1 MKKVLF
7 LVSAA
12 VVGLSASAAWTYDAT
27 EGTISDGVWK
37 FGATV
42 KNGTTELTVNAVQVV
57 PGEVSPLD
65 FSQPVTDSDGAS
77 YAIVKLNPQFATA
90 ACGQR
95 SNTPYL
101 DITPH
106 DGYDKVGS
114 LVLPETGLTEISAS
128 AFAGC
133 VNLEG
138 TLTLPDGLK
147 TIGSCAFARCTGITK
162 VVNYVPDTVTTLG
175 EGAFIE
181 VPAGGELRLWSVGTI
196 TALTGWKSGIESIY
210 FGPALK
216 SMSNAHWAASPFREC
231 TSLVSITFDP
241 GITGAAWTGQSVFS
255 GSGNITNEVLDLSGF
270 KSIDAG
276 WGIFSG
282 SKVEKIIFGTG
293 IATLNGESLKGFAE
307 LKEVWF
313 AGKPPKS
320 FTNIYTGQ
328 SATKVIRTYVQLDYI
343 EDWKPLAQDNVI
355 NDYGSTF
362 STAYVAANL
371 QPCRL
376 LLCKEAGG
384 GGGDLGDAVVK
395 DGILTMPNGWKFNAL
410 LKGASLFVE
419 SCVGVPDEP
428 SPLDFSVRITDD
440 LGHDLV
446 VNTIDTQFA
455 QVSYSTDGKNVVIYE
470 LTPALV
476 DGQPAGEKLTAVTF
490 PTNGVYE
497 IGAGAFAGCTAL
509 TEVSL
514 PTNLVIINT
523 GAFASCTNLRKIENY
538 IPDSVTTLGGAAF
551 VEVPAN
557 QDLRLYSIK
566 SVSDLAF
573 WKSGIGSVYFGPVLG
588 NLWGGHWTRGPFK
601 DCSNLTN
608 ILFDARISGATW
620 GSNSTFAGDKLTAIV
635 GTFDLSG
642 FTTLDGSWGLL
653 DAPNVGEIILAG
665 GMTKLNAA
673 GSFQSLSGLTN
684 IVFKGV
690 PPKTLST
697 PYLSGSSGTKVIA
710 THVPR
715 KSIAVKNDSGK
726 CWLDYSADGA
736 IQHKGTTWAQ
746 THLVSGVDPT
756 FRPLLTVEPDGL
768 MLIVK

>member
-1 MKKVLF
+1 M
-7 LVSAA
+7 
-12 VVGLSASAAWTYDAT
+12 T
-27 EGTISDGVWK
+27 
-37 FGATV
+37 
-42 KNGTTELTVNAVQVV
+42 
-57 PGEVSPLD
+57 
-65 FSQPVTDSDGAS
+65 
-77 YAIVKLNPQFATA
+77 LNPQFATA
-90 ACGQR
+90 ACGQS
-95 SNTPYL
+95 SNNPYL

-114 LVLPETGLTEISAS
+114 LVLPESGLTEISAS

-133 VNLEG
+133 VNLSG

-241 GITGAAWTGQSVFS
+241 GITGASWGGQSVFS
-255 GSGNITNEVLDLSGF
+255 GSSNITNEVLDLSGF

-313 AGKPPKS
+313 AGKPPTS

-362 STAYVAANL
+362 STAYVAADL
-371 QPCRL
+371 QPYRL

-395 DGILTMPNGWKFNAL
+395 DGILTMPNGWKFNVVL
-410 LKGASLFVE
+410 NGATMIVK

-428 SPLDFSVRITDD
+428 SPLDFSVRITDE
-440 LGHDLV
+440 LGHDLA

-455 QVSYSTDGKNVVIYE
+455 QVSYSTDGKNTVIYG
-470 LTPALV
+470 LTPTLV

-490 PTNGVYE
+490 PTNGIYE

-523 GAFASCTNLRKIENY
+523 GAFASCTSLRKIENY

-557 QDLRLYSIK
+557 QELRLYSI
-566 SVSDLAF
+566 VSTTDLAF
-573 WKSGIGSVYFGPVLG
+573 WKSGIGSVYFGPVFK
-588 NLWGGHWTRGPFK
+588 NMTAGHWTRGPFK
-601 DCSNLTN
+601 ECSNLTN
-608 ILFDARISGATW
+608 IIFDAGISGATW
-620 GSNSTFAGDKLTAIV
+620 TAQSIFS
-635 GTFDLSG
+635 GATITNDRLDLSG
-642 FTTLDGSWGLL
+642 FKTINADWGIISSSC
-653 DAPNVGEIILAG
+653 VGELVLAG
-665 GMTKLNAA
+665 GMTTVNAA

-690 PPKTLST
+690 PPNTFT
-697 PYLSGSSGTKVIA
+697 FPYLKGNSGTKVI
-710 THVPR
+710 TTRVPR
-715 KSIAVKNDSGK
+715 KSIAEKNASGK
-726 CWLDYSADGA
+726 CWLDYAADGE
-736 IQHKGTTWAQ
+736 IRHSGTTWAAANI
-746 THLVSGVDPT
+746 VSGVDPAN
-756 FRPLLTVEPDGL
+756 RPLLTIEADGL
-768 MLIVK
+768 RMIIR